1 MTMCFKN
8 RGQTQRALKTSGLLA
23 ALLAAALVAASCGGG
38 GGGTT
43 ATPTPVVAATT
54 DSFGNDIGTDP
65 LAGFGIDGGSGG
77 GFGSGDSGGDGTG
90 GEGPPLVNATVLITD
105 AAGKT
110 ATALTNADGYYR
122 VKITGMK
129 EPLVVRMVGQNGKV
143 YTSMRADPIKTGFN
157 TVNVTSF
164 TDKIASNLALAAGKK
179 SASELLPAN
188 VTAAA
193 INTEQAALK
202 AALLPALKDAGA
214 DGFDFISTPF
224 KADGSKIDKV
234 LDLVRHEITTDGST
248 KLFTKKPVTDATG
261 AVTNTELSASNT
273 LPVGDVNDLDF
284 TKLKALQ
291 TGLNTIAGLTQAQRD
306 AAGSG
311 AKGYIHH
318 QYNQN
323 TMSLGEQLRQA
334 GGYKRYNTV
343 IDSTDVIL
351 GAKFEIPELLA
362 KFESTPGSSVFDV
375 AVLELR
381 WVQPDNSY
389 RSTILNARRFPGYV
403 NPNEAN
409 IASKIGADWWLYGN
423 QRPISATIGMRA
435 RQSIN
440 LNPSTNNGS
449 VTNKLSFHLSGISPI
464 INSYMYDQV
473 SSTWVSANIRHVIVK
488 GPGLPNNGLLYAP
501 LSPTQTCVGSPGIVG
516 LNAADFH
523 GLTAVNPTSFPASAT
538 FGANS
543 NGTSSPHFWLK
554 RTKADGTIINL
565 PNGSASLANL
575 SAFNAWNIYSFTV
588 QRQDLSTITF
598 TARNVA
604 AALDPTALGTLPL
617 HSLDVS
623 DSLFTVPQAAPASIT
638 LNWQNNAA
646 MPGAVYAWAIS
657 NTNSG
662 INTFDSE
669 KIFGRKR
676 TSLSSASSVSFA
688 AGDVSQWPGCNAS
701 GNTTVLHNLDNTT
714 NTYREW
720 NLRSNYNRVGIDQI
734 RRWAN

>member
-1 MTMCFKN
+1 MKIAF
-8 RGQTQRALKTSGLLA
+8 QTQWQTSRLLKTSGLLA
-23 ALLAAALVAASCGGG
+23 TLLAAALLAASCGGG
-38 GGGTT
+38 GGSTT
-43 ATPTPVVAATT
+43 PIATTTVAVT

-105 AAGKT
+105 STGKT

-164 TDKIASNLALAAGKK
+164 TDKIASNLAIAAGKQ
-179 SASELLPAN
+179 SAAELLPAN
-188 VTAAA
+188 VTVAA
-193 INTEQAALK
+193 INKEQTALK
-202 AALLPALKDAGA
+202 AALLPALTDAGA
-214 DGFDFISTPF
+214 GTVDFISTAF
-224 KADGSKIDKV
+224 RADGTGIDKV
-234 LDLVRHEITTDGST
+234 LDLVRHEITSDGST

-273 LPVGDVNDLDF
+273 LPVGDANDLDF

-362 KFESTPGSSVFDV
+362 KFESSPGSGVFDV

-389 RSTILNARRFPGYV
+389 RSTILNAQRIPGYL
-403 NPNEAN
+403 NPTEGN

-449 VTNKLSFHLSGISPI
+449 VTNKLSFHMSGISPI
-464 INSYMYDQV
+464 INSYMYDRT
-473 SSTWVSANIRHVIVK
+473 SNTWVSANIRHVHVQ
-488 GPGLPNNGLLYAP
+488 GPSLPVNGLLYAP
-501 LSPTQTCVGSPGIVG
+501 LSPTQTCVGATSIVG
-516 LNAADFH
+516 PNAADYH
-523 GLTAVNPTSFPASAT
+523 GLVAVNPTSFPASPTFAT
-538 FGANS
+538 NS

-575 SAFNAWNIYSFTV
+575 SAFNAWNVYRFTV
-588 QRQDLSTITF
+588 QRQDLSTVSF

-623 DSLFTVPQAAPASIT
+623 DSLFTAPQAAPTSIT

-646 MPGAVYAWAIS
+646 MPGAVYAWALS
-657 NTNSG
+657 NTNAG
-662 INTFDSE
+662 INTFYSE

-688 AGDVSQWPGCNAS
+688 ASDVSQWSGCNAS
-701 GNTTVLHNLDNTT
+701 GNTTVLHNLDSTT

>member
-1 MTMCFKN
+1 VKTAF
-8 RGQTQRALKTSGLLA
+8 QTPWQTPRLLKTSGLMA
-23 ALLAAALVAASCGGG
+23 ALLAAALLAASCGGG
-38 GGGTT
+38 GGGGTT
-43 ATPTPVVAATT
+43 PAPTVVATT
-54 DSFGNDIGTDP
+54 DSFGNDVGTDP

-77 GFGSGDSGGDGTG
+77 GFGAGDSGGDGTG

-105 AAGKT
+105 SAGKT

-164 TDKIASNLALAAGKK
+164 TDKIASNLALAAKKK
-179 SASELLPAN
+179 SAAELLPVDVN
-188 VTAAA
+188 AAA
-193 INTEQAALK
+193 ISTEQAALK

-214 DGFDFISTPF
+214 DSFDFISTPF
-224 KADGSKIDKV
+224 KADGTKIDKV
-234 LDLVRHEITTDGST
+234 LDLVRHEITSDGST
-248 KLFTKKPVTDATG
+248 KLFTKAPTTDANG
-261 AVTNTELSASNT
+261 AVTSTELSASNT
-273 LPVGDVNDLDF
+273 LPVGDANDLDF

-291 TGLNTIAGLTQAQRD
+291 TGLNTIASLTQAQRD

-318 QYNQN
+318 QYSQN

-362 KFESTPGSSVFDV
+362 KFESTPGSGVFDV

-381 WVQPDNSY
+381 WVQPDKSY
-389 RSTILNARRFPGYV
+389 RSTILNARRFPSYV
-403 NPNEAN
+403 NPIEAN
-409 IASKIGADWWLYGN
+409 TASKIGADWWLYGN
-423 QRPISATIGMRA
+423 QRPINATIGMRA
-435 RQSIN
+435 RQSVN

-449 VTNKLSFHLSGISPI
+449 VTNKLSFHMSGISPI
-464 INSYMYDQV
+464 INSYIYDQI
-473 SSTWVSANIRHVIVK
+473 SSTWVSANIRHVHVK
-488 GPGLPNNGLLYAP
+488 GPGLPVNGLLYAP
-501 LSPTQTCVGSPGIVG
+501 LAASQTCVGATSIVG
-516 LNAADFH
+516 PNAADYH
-523 GLTAVNPTSFPASAT
+523 GLTAVNPTSFPASPTFAT
-538 FGANS
+538 S
-543 NGTSSPHFWLK
+543 STSSPHFWLK

-575 SAFNAWNIYSFTV
+575 SAFNAWNVYSFTV
-588 QRQDLSTITF
+588 ERQDLSTVTF

-623 DSLFTVPQAAPASIT
+623 DSLFTAPQAAPASIT

-657 NTNSG
+657 NTNAG

-669 KIFGRKR
+669 KIFARNR

-688 AGDVSQWPGCNAS
+688 TSDVSQWAGCNAGS
-701 GNTTVLHNLDNTT
+701 NATVLHNLDSTT

-720 NLRSNYNRVGIDQI
+720 NLRTVYNRVSIDQI
-734 RRWAN
+734 RRWQN